1 MRHSPPHHTAT
12 LRVNLA
18 VALLPGGLA
27 YLDHGTQRAR
37 RLDNGIGKQARH
49 LEFSLFAQ
57 QVDPR
62 RRGKAET
69 GKGN

>member
-1 MRHSPPHHTAT
+1 
-12 LRVNLA
+12 
-18 VALLPGGLA
+18 
-27 YLDHGTQRAR
+27 
-37 RLDNGIGKQARH
+37 LDNGIGKQARH